1 MRLAVTVRFDV
12 IWRRPGGGD
21 AVLATTTHDF
31 APNPPG
37 PAQFDAIRFDADLDG
52 AAVAASAGDLLVLR
66 FTTTSGHLTEMPT
79 RPPWARSGLMHRSMI
94 GHEGHHRPPI

>member
-66 FTTTSGHLTEMPT
+66 FTTTSGAAGAYYIPNGDGALVNGRTVNLTLP
-79 RPPWARSGLMHRSMI
+79 
-94 GHEGHHRPPI
+94 